1 MINSSMQY
9 WTLAFSLSNGPLAV
23 SIQFIK
29 NKGERE
35 NVKNYR
41 PITILSCRG
50 KVSRLNYY
58 LAKSMLLSENQAAF
72 RKQYSTLDHI
82 YSLYALNELQ
92 KSKKLKLYCCF
103 IDFSAAFDSVWRIGL
118 WRKLLQANVNGNVLN
133 VILNMYNDIKSC
145 VSINGEN
152 SAFFSSFSVERQGE
166 NLSPVLFSLYLN
178 DLENHLSHNSN
189 ASIIVTYDDE
199 HLSLFYEVER
209 VVVCRRHC
217 DYGKQ

>member
-1 MINSSMQY
+1 MNILSQQAIFFSPSMINSSMQY

-29 NKGERE
+29 KKKGERD

-50 KVSRLNYY
+50 KLFTSILNSRLNDY
-58 LAKSMLLSENQAAF
+58 LAESMLLSENQAAF

-103 IDFSAAFDSVWRIGL
+103 IDFFRCL
-118 WRKLLQANVNGNVLN
+118 
-133 VILNMYNDIKSC
+133 
-145 VSINGEN
+145 
-152 SAFFSSFSVERQGE
+152 
-166 NLSPVLFSLYLN
+166 
-178 DLENHLSHNSN
+178 
-189 ASIIVTYDDE
+189 
-199 HLSLFYEVER
+199 
-209 VVVCRRHC
+209 
-217 DYGKQ
+217 